1 MLKASELKIMPIR
14 DLDIYYRCHT
24 RDTTSLSIH
33 IDGLTIYTLDIRGV
47 LKPESGTDTIG
58 AFSSDDKRSL
68 VAWIDPKTGTFISSD
83 STFYDS
89 LVGIPVLAMMI
100 VCVAALLGLAGWV
113 IAALLGIAVFLAIR
127 RAVEGRRNAA
137 ELESLLR
144 NCLEKTG
151 DIA

>member
-47 LKPESGTDTIG
+47 LTPESGTDTVG
-58 AFSSDDKRSL
+58 AFSS
-68 VAWIDPKTGTFISSD
+68 G

-89 LVGIPVLAMMI
+89 LLGIPVLALMI
-100 VCVAALLGLAGWV
+100 VCAAALLGLAGWV
-113 IAALLGIAVFLAIR
+113 VAALLGIAVFLAVR
-127 RAVEGRRNAA
+127 RAVEGRTNAA

-144 NCLEKTG
+144 ERSRKDG
-151 DIA
+151 

>member
-47 LKPESGTDTIG
+47 LTPESGTDTVG
-58 AFSSDDKRSL
+58 AF
-68 VAWIDPKTGTFISSD
+68 SSD

-89 LVGIPVLAMMI
+89 LLGIPVLALMI
-100 VCVAALLGLAGWV
+100 VCAAAPLGLAGWV
-113 IAALLGIAVFLAIR
+113 VAALLGIAVFLAIR
-127 RAVEGRRNAA
+127 RAVEGRTNAA

-144 NCLEKTG
+144 EQSRKHG
-151 DIA
+151 

>member
-1 MLKASELKIMPIR
+1 MLKASEPNIMPIR

-47 LKPESGTDTIG
+47 LSPESGTDTVG

-89 LVGIPVLAMMI
+89 LLGIPVLALMI
-100 VCVAALLGLAGWV
+100 VCAAALLGLAGWV
-113 IAALLGIAVFLAIR
+113 VAALLGIAVFLAVR
-127 RAVEGRRNAA
+127 RAVEGRTNAA

-144 NCLEKTG
+144 EQSRKDG
-151 DIA
+151 

>member
-47 LKPESGTDTIG
+47 LTPESGTDTVG

-89 LVGIPVLAMMI
+89 LLGIPVLALMI
-100 VCVAALLGLAGWV
+100 VCAAALLGLAG
-113 IAALLGIAVFLAIR
+113 G
-127 RAVEGRRNAA
+127 
-137 ELESLLR
+137 SLLR
-144 NCLEKTG
+144 CWASPSSLRSDAPSKDARTRQNWNRCYANSLEKTA
-151 DIA
+151 DVA